1 MGSKF
6 KIRKNY
12 LYIAILTA
20 LLAFPI
26 VIQDAFLVHIA
37 TMIFFY
43 ALLASAWNIIGG
55 YCGQFSLGH
64 AAFFGLG
71 AYTSMLLLLYNS
83 VPLWAGMF
91 AGGLVAAACAIMIGL
106 PCFRLRGPYF
116 TLSSIGIAES
126 LRLIFL
132 KYRDFTG
139 GAVGLEIPRFGSNPM
154 IGPYPLPHK
163 FLGDPILYFQFD
175 SKIPYYYFA
184 LGMMFIMILITSRIA
199 RSKLGYYFLSIKEDQ
214 DAAESMGIPTT
225 RYKLISLL
233 ISAFFTACGGT
244 YYAMYFRYIDPDFV
258 FALSLS
264 VEIALVAIIGGLGTI
279 FGPVL
284 GAALLVP
291 ASEEMRAWLGGTY
304 AGAHL
309 MIYGLILMIAVIIV
323 PEGLWPRLRRLIR
336 AKGWWE

>member
-1 MGSKF
+1 MSF
-6 KIRKNY
+6 ALIVRRYFY
-12 LYIAILTA
+12 LLVLVA
-20 LLAFPI
+20 LLLFPL
-26 VIQDAFLVHIA
+26 VIQDAFLIHIV

-43 ALLASAWNIIGG
+43 AFLASAWNLVGG

-64 AAFFGLG
+64 ATFFGLG
-71 AYTSMLLLLYNS
+71 AYTSMLLLLYHS
-83 VPLWAGMF
+83 VPLWIGMLV
-91 AGGLVAAACAIMIGL
+91 GGLISAACAILIGL

-163 FLGDPILYFQFD
+163 FMGDPILYFQFD
-175 SKIPYYYFA
+175 SKLPYYYLAF
-184 LGMMFIMILITSRIA
+184 GIMLLMLLVTSRVA
-199 RSKLGYYFLSIKEDQ
+199 KSKLGYYFLSIKEDQ

-225 RYKLISLL
+225 KYKLISLL
-233 ISAFFTACGGT
+233 ISAFFTAWGGA
-244 YYAMYFRYIDPDFV
+244 YYAMYFRYIDPEFV
-258 FALSLS
+258 FALNLS
-264 VEIALVAIIGGLGTI
+264 VEIALVAIIGGLGT
-279 FGPVL
+279 VL
-284 GAALLVP
+284 GPLLGATLLVP

-309 MIYGLILMIAVIIV
+309 MIYGLVLMIAVLIV
-323 PEGLWPRLRRLIR
+323 PEGIWPRLRKLIGIR
-336 AKGWWE
+336 GW